1 MKAIKRS
8 ELVIGNQYFTNDS
21 EKSSLL
27 ILEKK
32 TDQRLYFKPINNTEL
47 YAINYNGFITFNKNY
62 LRSDFYEHDG
72 LTINP

>member
-47 YAINYNGFITFNKNY
+47 YAINDNGFITFNNNDF
-62 LRSDFYEHDG
+62 RSDFYEHDG